1 MKPVIFGLSGPTLTP
16 EERAFFAEARPAGY
30 ILFKRNCVDR
40 QQSHGSEAVRT
51 AGTITSHQV
60 TATSPILMREIEDL
74 PAVGLVAGIG
84 RYTSLLSAGA
94 CRTYETIAN
103 SSHTTHMRQA

>member
-1 MKPVIFGLSGPTLTP
+1 M
-16 EERAFFAEARPAGY
+16 
-30 ILFKRNCVDR
+30 DR
-40 QQSHGSEAVRT
+40 QQSRGSEAVRT

-60 TATSPILMREIEDL
+60 TATSPILVREIEDL

-94 CRTYETIAN
+94 LSPCRTYETIAN
-103 SSHTTHMRQA
+103 SSHTTQMRQA